1 MENNNEN
8 ENIKS
13 NLIFNNN
20 NINNN
25 YEINKD
31 LIDNVFILI

>member
-31 LIDNVFILI
+31 LIDNVFIFI